1 MIFNWLDIVLF
12 IVIGVTLIFGII
24 KGLARQVIGILAV
37 IVGLILALVYY
48 PYIAYLFGRMISS
61 QVLSHFLG
69 FISIFLAVLCLG
81 WIVSWL
87 VSKVIKGPFKFIN
100 HILGGGLGL
109 IKGILVCG
117 VLVFALLVFPV
128 NVKALENS
136 FLAPYCLKM
145 TKVVIGL
152 IPQELKENFKEAYED
167 IMGKRGKNVER
178 V

>member
-12 IVIGVTLIFGII
+12 IVIGVTLVFGII
-24 KGLARQVIGILAV
+24 KGLVRQVIGILAV

-48 PYIAYLFGRMISS
+48 PYIAYLFGRVISS

-81 WIVSWL
+81 GIISWL
-87 VSKVIKGPFKFIN
+87 MSKMIKGPLKFMN
-100 HILGGGLGL
+100 HFLGGGLGL
-109 IKGILVCG
+109 IKGILICG
-117 VLVFALLVFPV
+117 VFVFALLIFPV

-136 FLAPYCLKM
+136 YVAPYCLKM
-145 TKVVIGL
+145 TKVVVGL
-152 IPQELKENFKEAYED
+152 IPQELKESFKEAYED
-167 IMGKRGKNVER
+167 IMGKRGKNAKR

>member
-12 IVIGVTLIFGII
+12 VVICVTLVIGII
-24 KGLARQVIGILAV
+24 KGLVRQVIGLLAV

-48 PYIAYLFGRMISS
+48 PYIAYLFGRVISS

-69 FISIFLAVLCLG
+69 FISIFFAILCLG
-81 WIVSWL
+81 GVMSWL
-87 VSKVIKGPFKFIN
+87 VSKLIKGPLKFMN
-100 HILGGGLGL
+100 HLLGGGLGF
-109 IKGILVCG
+109 IKGVLICG
-117 VLVFALLVFPV
+117 VLVFALLVFPI

-145 TKVVIGL
+145 TKVIVGL
-152 IPQELKENFKEAYED
+152 IPQELKESFKEAYED
-167 IMGKRGKNVER
+167 IMGKRGKNAER

>member
-1 MIFNWLDIVLF
+1 MIFNWLDIALF
-12 IVIGVTLIFGII
+12 VIICVTLVIGTI
-24 KGLARQVIGILAV
+24 KGLVRQVIGLAAA

-48 PYIAYLFGRMISS
+48 PYVAYLFGRVISS

-81 WIVSWL
+81 GIISWL
-87 VSKVIKGPFKFIN
+87 VSKLIKGPLKFMN
-100 HILGGGLGL
+100 HLLGGGLGL
-109 IKGILVCG
+109 IKGVLICG

-145 TKVVIGL
+145 TKVVVGL
-152 IPQELKENFKEAYED
+152 IPQELKESFKEAYED
-167 IMGKRGKNVER
+167 IMGKRGKNAKR

>member
-12 IVIGVTLIFGII
+12 IVIGVTLVFGII
-24 KGLARQVIGILAV
+24 KGLVRQVIGILAV

-48 PYIAYLFGRMISS
+48 PYIAYLFGRVISS

-81 WIVSWL
+81 VAIAWL
-87 VSKVIKGPFKFIN
+87 VSKIIKGPLKFMN

-109 IKGILVCG
+109 IKGILICG

-136 FLAPYCLKM
+136 YLAPYCLKM
-145 TKVVIGL
+145 TKVVVGL
-152 IPQELKENFKEAYED
+152 IPQELKESFREAYED
-167 IMGKRGKNVER
+167 IMGKRGKNAQR